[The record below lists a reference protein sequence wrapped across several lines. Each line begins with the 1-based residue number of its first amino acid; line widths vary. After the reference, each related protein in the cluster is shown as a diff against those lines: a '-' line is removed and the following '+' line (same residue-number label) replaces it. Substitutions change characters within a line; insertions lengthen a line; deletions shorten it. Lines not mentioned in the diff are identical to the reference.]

1 MTKRYRYTAVVP
13 WPCQQKGLLSHLL
26 GSTMVPW
33 KQPEVHLQRGDQML
47 QSSKDPRFFK
57 VKERGLDAENPII
70 SGWFFHFNGHFGDFP
85 AMFDDTEGYP
95 KPPKHQIP
103 QGFPWRRTPGSSFRC
118 RWEIATATGPV
129 DWMRPGLGDGVV
141 GWWGFG
147 HRFTLRQWDN
157 WGVKSMISGI

>member
-26 GSTMVPW
+26 GSNHHGAMKATRSCTSKGVMKCHSLPRTLF
-33 KQPEVHLQRGDQML
+33 QSQGEGSGRGK
-47 QSSKDPRFFK
+47 SH
-57 VKERGLDAENPII
+57 
-70 SGWFFHFNGHFGDFP
+70 HFWMIFPAINGHVEDFL

-95 KPPKHQIP
+95 KAPKQIP

-129 DWMRPGLGDGVV
+129 DWMRPGLGGGVV
-141 GWWGFG
+141 GFWYVLVIDLPSGNG
-147 HRFTLRQWDN
+147 IIGVSNQW
-157 WGVKSMISGI
+157 